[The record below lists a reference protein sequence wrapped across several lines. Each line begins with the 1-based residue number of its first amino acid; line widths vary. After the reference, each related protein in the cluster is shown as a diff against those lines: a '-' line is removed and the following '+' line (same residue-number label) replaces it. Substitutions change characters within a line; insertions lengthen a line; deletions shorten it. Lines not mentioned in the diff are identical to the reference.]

1 MHEFEVEG
9 SVISCGRMAIIC
21 FVGCAWPTTDVIVG
35 LGRCRP
41 TAKRGR
47 CLIRLYLYVVA
58 LCNFTFQIYIAAAN
72 LRKFENYFLRT
83 VGNGGIEMVASQNFL
98 KGAFFN
104 FYKKGADAVY

>member
-1 MHEFEVEG
+1 M
-9 SVISCGRMAIIC
+9 
-21 FVGCAWPTTDVIVG
+21 IVG
-35 LGRCRP
+35 SGRCGS

-47 CLIRLYLYVVA
+47 YLIRLYVYFCGPMSFCLS
-58 LCNFTFQIYIAAAN
+58 N
-72 LRKFENYFLRT
+72 LRKLVFLRT